1 MSSLPEGFE
10 PLEHRAKILRAVLDV
25 FVAAAE
31 HATGKPL
38 LDLDASTQHFA
49 LRYACG
55 MVGLDL
61 EVRKVALERLVAF
74 GAADLTSVFEAFLAA
89 LFSILEPELSL
100 EKADE
105 LSSSVL
111 RALEAFSREAVS
123 AQACQ
128 LEETVN

>member
-1 MSSLPEGFE
+1 
-10 PLEHRAKILRAVLDV
+10 
-25 FVAAAE
+25 
-31 HATGKPL
+31 
-38 LDLDASTQHFA
+38 
-49 LRYACG
+49 